1 MNTSPNAT
9 GQWRW
14 KPVDIIVMIVAFV
27 LFWPLGLVFIAWKI
41 WNDRQPNPTDLALVF
56 RQIGDR
62 AWRLADAA
70 SEELRR
76 LFGQATATASRDTG
90 NAEFDAYVR
99 RREAEIDAEKRALD
113 EEIVAFRDFL
123 ARDHEAAR
131 DAYERFRRS
140 RT

>member
-1 MNTSPNAT
+1 MNTNAS
-9 GQWRW
+9 GHWRW
-14 KPVDIIVMIVAFV
+14 KPVDIIVMVLAFV
-27 LFWPLGLVFIAWKI
+27 LFWPLGLVFIAWKF
-41 WNDRQPNPTDLALVF
+41 WNDRQPNPTDLEIVF

-76 LFGQATATASRDTG
+76 LFGQGGTTNARETG

-99 RREAEIDAEKRALD
+99 RREEEIAAEKRVLD
-113 EEIVAFRDFL
+113 AEIEAFREFL
-123 ARDHEAAR
+123 ARDHDAAR

-140 RT
+140 RQ

>member
-76 LFGQATATASRDTG
+76 LFGQATATANRDTG

-99 RREAEIDAEKRALD
+99 RREA
-113 EEIVAFRDFL
+113 IVAFRDFL